1 MLNNLTFKFLGNNL
15 DYTYKNLNLFVM
27 TKTELTEDQISRV
40 GEINDLLLQVKG
52 KIEKFYQATPTDSE
66 NKPDRELILYI
77 RDKHSNPWR
86 KQTEDIEG
94 DVDEMRVIST

>member
-1 MLNNLTFKFLGNNL
+1 MLPKA
-15 DYTYKNLNLFVM
+15 
-27 TKTELTEDQISRV
+27 ELTKEQKGPID
-40 GEINDLLLQVKG
+40 EINKLLGLAKG
-52 KIEKFYQATPTDSE
+52 EIEKFYENTPTDE
-66 NKPDRELILYI
+66 KNKPERELILYI